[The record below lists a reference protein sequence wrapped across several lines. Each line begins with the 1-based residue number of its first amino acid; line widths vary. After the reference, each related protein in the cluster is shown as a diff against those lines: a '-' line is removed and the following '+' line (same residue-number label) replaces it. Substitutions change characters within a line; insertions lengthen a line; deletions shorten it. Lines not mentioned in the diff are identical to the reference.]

1 MKSTITHHPSLARV
15 RFFVSCT
22 VHQTGSSLD
31 RRLRKPRL
39 RSRFGAL
46 TIMADGEIARL
57 QSRLADVER
66 ELAIERQQRA
76 SVESR
81 LRGAKTLAE
90 TLAAKVDEE
99 EEFLSNML
107 MAKVAK
113 AESEKKELAMRVERE
128 EEFLTN
134 NLQRRLNAL
143 QSEKVALERER
154 ETEQELMVNKLQ
166 TAIESL
172 GRESKT
178 ISKERDRLRGDL
190 MRTSAEREKLKSEK
204 VRIEVALESEEEHVV
219 NVLQG
224 QISLLLKRNRVL
236 ERQVRQ
242 LGGNVSAFSDS
253 EGWEDDHTHVASPTR
268 ASERGGIFGR
278 AARARPSA
286 ESSPFASDRESVS
299 PNRRRFSGTGGS
311 LRTLGPQGSRAAA
324 PTPAPTPSSK
334 PPRDEPAP
342 PSRIE

>member
-1 MKSTITHHPSLARV
+1 MSAPDEDIAALKARV
-15 RFFVSCT
+15 E
-22 VHQTGSSLD
+22 
-31 RRLRKPRL
+31 
-39 RSRFGAL
+39 AL
-46 TIMADGEIARL
+46 TAEVA
-57 QSRLADVER
+57 S
-66 ELAIERQQRA
+66 ERQKRA

-81 LRGAKTLAE
+81 LVAAKTLAE

-113 AESEKKELAMRVERE
+113 VENEKKELALRVERE

-143 QSEKVALERER
+143 QSEKVALERAC

-166 TAIESL
+166 TALESL
-172 GRESKT
+172 GREQKT

-190 MRTSAEREKLKSEK
+190 MRTSIETERLKSEK
-204 VRIEVALESEEEHVV
+204 VSIEAALESEEEHVT

-224 QISLLLKRNRVL
+224 QISLLLKRNRYL
-236 ERQVRQ
+236 ERQIRA

-253 EGWEDDHTHVASPTR
+253 EGWGDDDHAAMSPTR
-268 ASERGGIFGR
+268 AGARGGTYFGR

-286 ESSPFASDRESVS
+286 DTSPFTSDRESIS
-299 PNRRRFSGTGGS
+299 PGRRRFSGTGGS
-311 LRTLGPQGSRAAA
+311 LRTLGPQGGGLRVSATTTSAASA
-324 PTPAPTPSSK
+324 VK
-334 PPRDEPAP
+334 PPAP
-342 PSRIE
+342 PA